1 MRPKILYKLFSNI
14 ISLKG
19 IGPKNAKVIERLCG
33 KYVIDLLFHKPSTYI
48 DRRNSP
54 KIIDLEEGKIAT
66 IIVTIDSHSPSFNKR
81 MPYRINCTDNTGSVS
96 IVYFN
101 LRGPYL
107 KKIFPVGR
115 QKVISG
121 KFEKFND
128 NFQITHPQH
137 VVDIDNLDNVKKIEC
152 IYPLTSGLTSKTIQK
167 SINSAL
173 INLDPLPEWIPDDK
187 IKTNNWPNWN
197 EAIKKIHNPINTSDS
212 VNSLFL
218 ERLVFDELLAQQL
231 TIRLIKNKI
240 SHTQGV
246 PIKRNNKLIKRLEE
260 NLDFSLTNDQ
270 LKTIDEISRDQ
281 SKPNKMLRLL
291 QGDVGSGKTIVALF
305 AMMQCL
311 ENEKRSILMAP
322 TEILAEQHFN
332 TIAKIINSMDLTC
345 SLITSSTKE
354 NHNFNA
360 DILIGTHALF
370 QEKVSFDNIGLVVID
385 EQHKFG
391 VHQRILLNEKAGND
405 CDILLMTAT
414 PIPRTLEL
422 AAYGDTDISKIMEKP
437 KNRKEINTKS
447 INITKVEDLKE
458 SLNKIISKGEK
469 IYWVCPLVDESEKL
483 QLQSVNE
490 RLKDLRSYYSDYSV
504 EIVHGQMQQE
514 DKNSVMQKFKSGKVN
529 ILVAT
534 SVIEVGIDDPDATVI
549 IIENAERFGL
559 SQLHQLRG
567 RVGRGEKTSTCIL
580 LFNGPL
586 TENAKRRIK
595 IMKETNDGFKI
606 AEEDLDIRGAGEIL
620 GSKQSGVPNFK
631 LSNLD
636 KHKHLL
642 EEARETAIKTIKDD
656 PQLKSPL
663 GKAQRVLL
671 HLFRNDVAIDYL
683 KTG

>member
-54 KIIDLEEGKIAT
+54 KIVDLEEGKIAT
-66 IIVTIDSHSPSFNKR
+66 IIVTINSHSPSFNKR
-81 MPYRINCTDNTGSVS
+81 MPYRINCTDDTGAIS

-121 KFEKFND
+121 KFEKFNE

-137 VVDIDNLDNVKKIEC
+137 VVDLENLDNVKKIEC
-152 IYPLTSGLTSKTIQK
+152 IYPLTAGLTSKTIQK

-187 IKTNNWPNWN
+187 IKGNNWPNWN
-197 EAIKKIHNPINTSDS
+197 EAIKKIHNPVNTSDS

-270 LKTIDEISRDQ
+270 LKTIDEISSDQ

-332 TIAKIINSMDLTC
+332 TIAKIIDSMDLTC

-354 NHNFNA
+354 SHNFKA

-391 VHQRILLNEKAGND
+391 VHQRILLNEKAGNE
-405 CDILLMTAT
+405 CDVLLMTAT

-642 EEARETAIKTIKDD
+642 EEARETAIKTIQND
-656 PQLKSPL
+656 PELKSPL

>member
-81 MPYRINCTDNTGSVS
+81 MPYRINCTDDTGAIS

-121 KFEKFND
+121 KFEKFNE

-137 VVDIDNLDNVKKIEC
+137 VVDLENLDNVKKIEC
-152 IYPLTSGLTSKTIQK
+152 IYPLTAGLTSKTIQK

-187 IKTNNWPNWN
+187 IKGNNWPNWN
-197 EAIKKIHNPINTSDS
+197 EAIKKIHNPVNTSDS

-246 PIKRNNKLIKRLEE
+246 PIKRNNKLIKQLEE

-270 LKTIDEISRDQ
+270 LKTIDEISHDQ

-447 INITKVEDLKE
+447 INITKVEDLKK
-458 SLNKIISKGEK
+458 SLNKIIDKGEK

-490 RLKDLRSYYSDYSV
+490 RLKDLRNYYSDYSV

-567 RVGRGEKTSTCIL
+567 RVGRGEKISTCIL

>member
-54 KIIDLEEGKIAT
+54 KIVDLEEGKIAT

-81 MPYRINCTDNTGSVS
+81 MPYRINCTDDTGAIS

-121 KFEKFND
+121 KFEKFNE

-137 VVDIDNLDNVKKIEC
+137 VVDLENLDNVKKIEC
-152 IYPLTSGLTSKTIQK
+152 IYPLTAGLTSKTIQK

-187 IKTNNWPNWN
+187 IKGNNWPNWN
-197 EAIKKIHNPINTSDS
+197 EAIKKIHNPVNTSDS

-270 LKTIDEISRDQ
+270 LKTIDEISSDQ

-332 TIAKIINSMDLTC
+332 TIAKIIDSMDLTC

-354 NHNFNA
+354 SHNFKA

-391 VHQRILLNEKAGND
+391 VHQRILLNEKAGNE
-405 CDILLMTAT
+405 CDVLLMTAT

-567 RVGRGEKTSTCIL
+567 RVGRGEKISTCIL